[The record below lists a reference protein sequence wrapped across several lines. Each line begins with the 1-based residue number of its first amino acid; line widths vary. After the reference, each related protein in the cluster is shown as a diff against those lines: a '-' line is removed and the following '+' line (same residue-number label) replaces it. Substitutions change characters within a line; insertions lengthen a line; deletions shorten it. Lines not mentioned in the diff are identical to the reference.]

1 MAACAHPH
9 YLTGL
14 SPPSCPQDHT
24 AAFAFCRCGRRDTGA
39 AGRPPPLSRFAGGS
53 GSPFS
58 GRGGEVERASSLE
71 SALNRC
77 PVARHYLPVVKGPS
91 PLPLAHFFS
100 SSFVIHKASRA
111 CFPFP
116 QAIARSARDTG
127 HWFWYFTHLTRNGQI
142 QNQTGDTLCT
152 YYTKLSHIKHNLL
165 SGLM

>member
-100 SSFVIHKASRA
+100 SSFVVPGTSPAFALFQEALGS
-111 CFPFP
+111 F
-116 QAIARSARDTG
+116 
-127 HWFWYFTHLTRNGQI
+127 
-142 QNQTGDTLCT
+142 T
-152 YYTKLSHIKHNLL
+152 YYITLGWTVLLLVARTFIKGLSPPP
-165 SGLM
+165 